1 MCFLFCYLIF
11 RFLSFVLIFLKPKYV
26 CFLKEGTEV
35 YFLAG
40 LVILPEES
48 WAQRIWVELKRQRG
62 QWFIKPGME
71 FVWAYGMVWKPRV
84 SWAISFIN
92 NTNFWIQKSEILVHF
107 FFWKTSKGIW
117 RYWINTMWPSLV
129 GVAYFIF

>member
-48 WAQRIWVELKRQRG
+48 
-62 QWFIKPGME
+62 
-71 FVWAYGMVWKPRV
+71 
-84 SWAISFIN
+84 
-92 NTNFWIQKSEILVHF
+92 
-107 FFWKTSKGIW
+107 
-117 RYWINTMWPSLV
+117 
-129 GVAYFIF
+129 